1 MKTREE
7 KLQEIF
13 PYVEDI
19 LEYDKYMKIREIN
32 HHFESTIFDHSVD
45 VAYASYKIT
54 RKLGLD
60 YKSTVRGGLLHD
72 FFLYNWREV
81 VPKEGLHGFVHPM
94 IAYRNASEKFEL
106 NKIEK
111 DIILKHMFPLT
122 IKPPLFLESVIVS
135 AMDKICATSEVF
147 RYIFK
152 MVNTLLIKRK
162 VGYPFITIVIYMTML
177 MSVKLLII

>member
-7 KLQEIF
+7 KLQEIM
-13 PYVEDI
+13 PYIEDI
-19 LEYDKYMKIREIN
+19 MDYEKFLKIKEIN

-60 YKSTVRGGLLHD
+60 YKSAARGGMLHD
-72 FFLYNWREV
+72 FFLYNWRKV
-81 VPKEGLHGFVHPM
+81 VPEEGLHGFVHPM

-122 IKPPLFLESVIVS
+122 IKPPMFLESMIVS
-135 AMDKICATSEVF
+135 LMDKTCATAEVI
-147 RYIFK
+147 RYIF
-152 MVNTLLIKRK
+152 NRLNELTAKRD
-162 VGYPFITIVIYMTML
+162 VGYPFITATIYMTML
-177 MSVKLLII
+177 MGVKLMII